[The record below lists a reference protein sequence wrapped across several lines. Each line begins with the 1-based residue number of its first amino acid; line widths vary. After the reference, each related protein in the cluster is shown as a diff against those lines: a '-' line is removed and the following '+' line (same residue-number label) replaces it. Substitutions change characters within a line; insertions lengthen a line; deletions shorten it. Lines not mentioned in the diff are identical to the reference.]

1 MTALSEGS
9 QGPGVA
15 GADADGADVEGP
27 DVGGREPAL
36 GADRIKHLE
45 FIQATI
51 TRLGTNSFLVKG
63 WALTLAAGLFALS
76 ASRLSW
82 QLAGVGLV
90 PLLCFWYLD
99 CFFLRQERAFRRL
112 YDDARRPGSTV
123 EMLSMDVAPYL
134 ARMPW
139 PEVWQTPTLLLFYA
153 PLLLTDLALLVFAL

>member
-9 QGPGVA
+9 DA
-15 GADADGADVEGP
+15 G
-27 DVGGREPAL
+27 VGGRVPL
-36 GADRIKHLE
+36 DADRIKHLE

-63 WALTLAAGLFALS
+63 WSLTLAAGLLALS
-76 ASRLSW
+76 ASRIGW
-82 QLAGVGLV
+82 QLATVGVV

-123 EMLSMDVAPYL
+123 EVLSMDVGPYL

-139 PEVWQTPTLLLFYA
+139 PEVWLTPTLLLFYT
-153 PLLLTDLALLVFAL
+153 PLLLADLALVVLAL

>member
-9 QGPGVA
+9 DA
-15 GADADGADVEGP
+15 G
-27 DVGGREPAL
+27 VGGREPL
-36 GADRIKHLE
+36 PPDRIKHLE

-51 TRLGTNSFLVKG
+51 TRMGTNSFLVKG
-63 WALTLAAGLFALS
+63 WALTLAAGLLALS

-82 QLAGVGLV
+82 HLAAVGVL

-123 EMLSMDVAPYL
+123 EPLSMNVASYL
-134 ARMPW
+134 GTMPW
-139 PEVWQTPTLLLFYA
+139 REVWVTPTLLLFYS
-153 PLLLTDLALLVFAL
+153 PLLLADLALLVLAL